1 MYLFAIEPVWSSLIN
16 VGKTFFILSA
26 VHDVAI
32 LYTTFN
38 NEIGL
43 QFF

>member
-1 MYLFAIEPVWSSLIN
+1 MYLFAIKPN
-16 VGKTFFILSA
+16 TFLILSA
-26 VHDVAI
+26 IHDVAI